1 MVAVKEEAAA
11 RVRAEVV
18 VKGAEEV
25 RVVDEVKEVVEVAV
39 RAAAEVVVQDRVAA
53 WVAVDKPLVP
63 VANVSVPNAAPLF
76 LISKVS
82 LVLKWTARSVVIR

>member
-1 MVAVKEEAAA
+1 MVAVKEAAAA

-53 WVAVDKPLVP
+53 WVAVDEPLVP
-63 VANVSVPNAAPLF
+63 VANVSVPNAVPLF

>member
-1 MVAVKEEAAA
+1 MVAVKEAEAA

-25 RVVDEVKEVVEVAV
+25 KEEVEVAV

-53 WVAVDKPLVP
+53 WVAVDEPLVP
-63 VANVSVPNAAPLF
+63 VANVSVPNAVPLF